1 MRVYDVAK
9 IIGWR
14 SRELLEWLRVQG
26 HDVGSHSTKLDD
38 VVADSVI
45 RHLMPV
51 RVDNEA
57 TPEKKA
63 SVVPEVLRQEGDGA
77 GTAEPSLISD
87 FGLQISEYGAGTEAY
102 RLVGKA
108 TVRVGNVRIERGAVI
123 PKETYLSFPDRVK
136 AFFSAET

>member
-45 RHLMPV
+45 RHLTPE

-63 SVVPEVLRQEGDGA
+63 AVVPEVLRPESDGA
-77 GTAEPSLISD
+77 GTAKPSS
-87 FGLQISEYGAGTEAY
+87 ISECCARPEAY

-108 TVRVGNVRIERGAVI
+108 TVRVGSMRLDRDAIVSE
-123 PKETYLSFPDRVK
+123 ETYLTLPDRVK
-136 AFFSAET
+136 SFFSAEA